1 LHIYRSLKTGIF
13 RRYGIKITE
22 GMIKVSL
29 VELEQ
34 AGLELK
40 GLEKDIRELGD
51 SL

>member
-1 LHIYRSLKTGIF
+1 
-13 RRYGIKITE
+13 
-22 GMIKVSL
+22 MIEVSL

-40 GLEKDIRELGD
+40 ALEKDIKELGD